1 MFSARCSWWKVAQRM
16 DLGSFKAYNSENDP
30 NRRHDRQYE
39 YTSKVNWTGG
49 RMTASRAGQYLE
61 RVSET
66 IE

>member
-1 MFSARCSWWKVAQRM
+1 M